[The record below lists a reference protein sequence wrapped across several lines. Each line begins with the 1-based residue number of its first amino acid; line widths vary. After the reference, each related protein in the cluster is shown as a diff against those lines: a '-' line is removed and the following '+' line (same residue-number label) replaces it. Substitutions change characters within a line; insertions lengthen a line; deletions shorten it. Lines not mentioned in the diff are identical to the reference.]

1 MRYKVVL
8 AYDGT
13 NYCGWQVQPN
23 GISIQHVVE
32 DVISSIQKV
41 ETHIE
46 ASGRTD
52 AKVHA
57 KGQVFHF
64 DGHVNMTCEQWL
76 KAMNAKLP
84 EDMLVKEVTEVEDSF
99 HSRFDAKWKNYDYY
113 INLGEYDPFERNH
126 VLQLCRP
133 LDLDKMRECAKCFIG
148 SHDFTAFNANSLQE
162 RPNQVRNIYDLWIE
176 ERGQIIVLHFYGEGF
191 LRYMVRM
198 ITQTLIEVGKGR
210 LSIEKVQELLQQA
223 KKHSA
228 PYNASAVGLYLVK
241 VGYED
246 YKEE

>member
-1 MRYKVVL
+1 MRYKVTL
-8 AYDGT
+8 AYDGS
-13 NYCGWQVQPN
+13 NYCGWQIQPN
-23 GISIQHVVE
+23 GLSVQQVVE
-32 DVISSIQKV
+32 EVISSIQKI

-64 DGHVNMTCEQWL
+64 DTHLSMTAEQWE
-76 KAMNAKLP
+76 KALNAKLP
-84 EDMLVKEVTEVEDSF
+84 EDMRVKHVEQVNDNF

-113 INLGEYDPFERNH
+113 VNLGAYDPFERNH

-133 LDLDKMRECAKCFIG
+133 LDVVKMKECAKCFVG
-148 SHDFTAFNANSLQE
+148 CHDFTAFNANSLQE
-162 RPNQVRNIYDLWIE
+162 RPNQVRTIYDLWIE
-176 ERGQIIVLHFYGEGF
+176 EKGEMIIFHYYGEGF

-210 LSIEKVQELLQQA
+210 LTIEQVNELLQQA

-228 PYNASAVGLYLVK
+228 PFNASAVGLYLVK
-241 VGYED
+241 VGYEE
-246 YKEE
+246 YGN